1 LQPAPSGRVVSLTD
15 DPVLPPPA
23 LPTATGSNCT
33 LRVNTTTRTVSS
45 SRKDR
50 RVRVRNCR
58 RVEAEER
65 SVPTSQDVIEKIE
78 AAFAGNAFPGARFL
92 QGSFEGC
99 EPYDEVGPFEK
110 REDWQGI
117 EASFLDGHAGA
128 LSFFSEAGFR
138 FFLPA
143 YLISDL
149 RGLLYTADPLFHL
162 THGFSDRTTELP
174 AGDRTITVRHG
185 RSAFINPRRYGAMTS
200 HDYARYR
207 LSVFTREEAGAIVA
221 YLEFKRD
228 ADPDVIDKQA
238 IDAALDSFWLER
250 ARTAPPAQG
259 LRQHI
264 AEQEEYLATI
274 RPDFEDGTHRP

>member
-1 LQPAPSGRVVSLTD
+1 
-15 DPVLPPPA
+15 
-23 LPTATGSNCT
+23 
-33 LRVNTTTRTVSS
+33 
-45 SRKDR
+45 
-50 RVRVRNCR
+50 
-58 RVEAEER
+58 
-65 SVPTSQDVIEKIE
+65 VPTSEAVIEKVE
-78 AAFAGNAFPGARFL
+78 ATFAGNAFPGARFL

-110 REDWQGI
+110 LEDWRGI
-117 EASFLDGHAGA
+117 EAVFLDGHASA

-162 THGFSDRTTELP
+162 THDFSDRTAEVP
-174 AGDRTITVRHG
+174 ARNRTIAIKHG
-185 RSAFINPRRYGAMTS
+185 RSAFLNPRRYGAMTS
-200 HDYARYR
+200 YDYARYR
-207 LSVFTREEAGAIVA
+207 LSVFTREEAGAVVA

-228 ADPDVIDKQA
+228 ADPDVIDKRA

-250 ARTAPPAQG
+250 ARTAPPAQS

-264 AEQEEYLATI
+264 AEQEEYLAAI
-274 RPDFEDGTHRP
+274 RPDIEDGTHKP